1 MDVNYEMYNVAIYID
16 YENIYKTLLKE
27 KKNLLREGFFES
39 ISKWCKDNNL
49 RIVKIVAY
57 CNFDNEDLYKSY
69 HQTILQE
76 YGVNTVHTSN
86 RGKNYADLQI
96 SIDAI
101 NDMYLNSNIDEFI
114 IMSNDKDMSPLLN
127 TIKSNKKKAILLTVG
142 ETYDYALCNVPDEH
156 ITLESILEKVDESKL
171 YIHHIEDKVHEN
183 IQMYVREQL
192 NLFSRKEEFKK
203 FELNY
208 AVENQVKYKHIME
221 YEMYHI
227 FQILYQCKRI
237 FIYQYDFRGKTFYG
251 VACEEQKQEML
262 DLGIIQ
268 QEDID
273 HNFDFDFYI
282 NRSYECYNHKYASY

>member
-1 MDVNYEMYNVAIYID
+1 MDLNNEMYNVAIYID

-86 RGKNYADLQI
+86 RGKNYSDLQI

-101 NDMYLNSNIDEFI
+101 NDMYLNRNIDEFI

-127 TIKSNKKKAILLTVG
+127 TIKSNKKKVILLTVG

-156 ITLESILEKVDESKL
+156 ITLENILEKVDEKSL
-171 YIHHIEDKVHEN
+171 YIHHIEEKVHEN

-192 NLFSRKEEFKK
+192 NMFSKKEEFKK

-208 AVENQVKYKHIME
+208 AVENQVKYKHIMD

-227 FQILYQCKRI
+227 FQILYVSKKI
-237 FIYQYDFRGKTFYG
+237 FVYQYDFRGKTFYG
-251 VACEEQKQEML
+251 VACEEQKKEMIDL
-262 DLGIIQ
+262 DIIKE
-268 QEDID
+268 EDIQN
-273 HNFDFDFYI
+273 NFDFEYLI
-282 NRSYECYNHKYASY
+282 SKCYESYNHKYASY

>member
-1 MDVNYEMYNVAIYID
+1 MDLSSEMNNVAIYID

-27 KKNLLREGFFES
+27 RKNLLREGFFES
-39 ISKWCKDNNL
+39 ISKWCRDQKL

-101 NDMYLNSNIDEFI
+101 NDMYLNHNIDEFI

-127 TIKSNKKKAILLTVG
+127 TIKSNKKRAILLTVG

-156 ITLESILEKVDESKL
+156 ITLDNILEKVDDSTL

-183 IQMYVREQL
+183 IQMYVKEQL
-192 NLFSRKEEFKK
+192 NLFTRKEEFKK

-208 AVENQVKYKHIME
+208 AVDNQVKFKHIMD
-221 YEMYHI
+221 YEMYNI
-227 FQILYQCKRI
+227 FQILYESGRI
-237 FIYQYDFRGKTFYG
+237 FIYKYEFRGKIYYG
-251 VACEEQKQEML
+251 VASSDLKQEMM
-262 DLGIIQ
+262 DKEIVKE
-268 QEDID
+268 EDIQK
-273 HNFDFDFYI
+273 NFDFDYYI
-282 NRSYECYNHKYASY
+282 NKCYELYNHKYTNY

>member
-1 MDVNYEMYNVAIYID
+1 MNLNNEMYNVAIYID

-27 KKNLLREGFFES
+27 RKNLLREGFFES
-39 ISKWCKDNNL
+39 ISKWCRDQNL

-86 RGKNYADLQI
+86 RGKNYSDLQI

-101 NDMYLNSNIDEFI
+101 NDMYLNHNIDEFI

-156 ITLESILEKVDESKL
+156 ITLENILEKVDESSL
-171 YIHHIEDKVHEN
+171 YIHRIEDKVHEN
-183 IQMYVREQL
+183 VQMYVREQL
-192 NLFSRKEEFKK
+192 NLFARTEEFKK

-208 AVENQVKYKHIME
+208 AVENQVKYKHIMD

-227 FQILYQCKRI
+227 FQILYEKHRI
-237 FIYQYDFRGKTFYG
+237 FIYRYDFRQKTFYG
-251 VACEEQKQEML
+251 VASYEQMQEMI
-262 DLGIIQ
+262 DKNIIQ
-268 QEDID
+268 EEDIKTQ
-273 HNFDFDFYI
+273 FDFDYYI
-282 NRSYECYNHKYASY
+282 NKCYDSYNHKYAGY

>member
-1 MDVNYEMYNVAIYID
+1 MDINYEMFNVAIYID

-101 NDMYLNSNIDEFI
+101 NDMYLNHNIDEFI

-156 ITLESILEKVDESKL
+156 ITLESILEKVDENNL

-192 NLFSRKEEFKK
+192 NLFSKKEEFKK

-221 YEMYHI
+221 Y
-227 FQILYQCKRI
+227 
-237 FIYQYDFRGKTFYG
+237 
-251 VACEEQKQEML
+251 
-262 DLGIIQ
+262 
-268 QEDID
+268 
-273 HNFDFDFYI
+273 
-282 NRSYECYNHKYASY
+282 

>member
-1 MDVNYEMYNVAIYID
+1 LNNEMHNVAIYID

-27 KKNLLREGFFES
+27 RRNLLREGFFES
-39 ISKWCKDNNL
+39 ISKWCKDQNL

-86 RGKNYADLQI
+86 RGKNYSDLQI

-101 NDMYLNSNIDEFI
+101 NDMYLNHNIDEFI

-156 ITLESILEKVDESKL
+156 ITLENILEKVDERNL
-171 YIHHIEDKVHEN
+171 YIHRIEDKVHEN
-183 IQMYVREQL
+183 VQTYVKEQL
-192 NLFSRKEEFKK
+192 SLFAKTEEFKK

-208 AVENQVKYKHIME
+208 AVENQVKYKHIMD

-227 FQILYQCKRI
+227 FQILYETKRI
-237 FIYQYDFRGKTFYG
+237 FIYRYDFRQKTFYG
-251 VACEEQKQEML
+251 VASYEQKQEMI
-262 DLGIIQ
+262 DNNIIQ
-268 QEDID
+268 EEDVRTQ
-273 HNFDFDFYI
+273 FDFEYYI
-282 NRSYECYNHKYASY
+282 NKCYDSYNHKYAGY